1 MKWLLSMF
9 LSAPFVASRLGMVW
23 AATPWSKQ
31 CPSQHSQYPDRST
44 VVGEILAGKRY
55 DLTYILK
62 VVALSAGGEQS
73 RLGAKVSRLLQWSRQ
88 IVEVGVVEVELVR
101 NGLHLFFLKVE
112 PRRFAYRLLKNVRV
126 KIQE

>member
-1 MKWLLSMF
+1 MW
-9 LSAPFVASRLGMVW
+9 
-23 AATPWSKQ
+23 
-31 CPSQHSQYPDRST
+31 ST

-55 DLTYILK
+55 DLTYVLK
-62 VVALSAGGEQS
+62 VVALSAGGEQT

-101 NGLHLFFLKVE
+101 NGLDLFFLKVE